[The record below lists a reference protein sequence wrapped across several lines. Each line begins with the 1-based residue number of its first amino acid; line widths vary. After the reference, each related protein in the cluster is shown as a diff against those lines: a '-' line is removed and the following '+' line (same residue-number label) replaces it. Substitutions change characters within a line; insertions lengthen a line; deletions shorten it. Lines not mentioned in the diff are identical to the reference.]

1 MQVRHIP
8 ASAGYPAAQDNT
20 SVATLAARSHES
32 MLRSR
37 VSAMK
42 KQVGEGDM
50 NRSIMVATMLVALIP
65 GLAIAGD
72 SPAPDNAKAYLIWP
86 KNGTTIKGGKFWA
99 RFGLRDMGIAPAGVE
114 KKFTGHHHLII
125 DAELP
130 PFDEEIPADRNYV
143 HYGKGYSEGRVK
155 LPPGKHTLQL
165 VFADHEHI
173 VHNPPVFSE
182 KITVYVPAN

>member
-1 MQVRHIP
+1 
-8 ASAGYPAAQDNT
+8 
-20 SVATLAARSHES
+20 
-32 MLRSR
+32 
-37 VSAMK
+37 
-42 KQVGEGDM
+42 M

-72 SPAPDNAKAYLIWP
+72 SPAPDNAKAYFIWP
-86 KNGTTIKGGKFWA
+86 GNGTTIQGGKFWA